1 MFFNG
6 VEMNGREK
14 SSFAMA
20 SCHEKAN
27 IVSIDDPVS
36 VPRTATSTTQQPK
49 RGGTVD
55 CCGDECPIMCLC
67 PGAFFEYETPKVV
80 TVKNIPLGILRLL
93 LQVIVIVFVVFYQLW
108 YARGYQEF
116 AEVEASVTTKVKGFS
131 RYVNLIRVSFLQIG
145 SNMIFKNSK
154 KYSEPVS

>member
-1 MFFNG
+1 
-6 VEMNGREK
+6 MNGRENNSHGMVPPLGK
-14 SSFAMA
+14 VNMA
-20 SCHEKAN
+20 
-27 IVSIDDPVS
+27 SIDDPVTT
-36 VPRTATSTTQQPK
+36 PRRATGGPPIGGGNPFGGPPMPPQRPLK
-49 RGGTVD
+49 RGGIVD

-80 TVKNIPLGILRLL
+80 TVKNVPLGILRLF

-131 RYVNLIRVSFLQIG
+131 R
-145 SNMIFKNSK
+145 
-154 KYSEPVS
+154 